1 MKDNKV
7 DCYTPKKMKH
17 RLISHDRIKHKRE
30 QKKLKQEQK
39 EQKMA
44 PNALE
49 KLQRIKRAQASYWN
63 QSQTLKNETIVLN

>member
-30 QKKLKQEQK
+30 QKKFKQEQK

-49 KLQRIKRAQASYWN
+49 KL
-63 QSQTLKNETIVLN
+63 